1 MRKIGFILSLALI
14 TLTSCTGRDENT
26 ELNFEQQLVNTK
38 WLRKGDEFIVY
49 DLNNKILMQHY
60 ADTPEG
66 LISHMELKADRIA
79 VINKLCDEFNCN
91 GDEYIGKWQ
100 INKNTLLG
108 SYTDSS
114 LERVFV
120 EGKIFNIMPSEL
132 VIDVDISKFHAD
144 NYKRIKRI
152 SFIKL

>member
-1 MRKIGFILSLALI
+1 MKKAGFIFSLVLI
-14 TLTSCTGRDENT
+14 TLTSCTRKDENT
-26 ELNFEQQLVNTK
+26 ELKFEQQLVNTK

-79 VINKLCDEFNCN
+79 VINKLCDEFNCS
-91 GDEYIGKWQ
+91 GDKYIGKWQ
-100 INKNTLLG
+100 INKNTLLV

-120 EGKIFNIMPSEL
+120 EGKIFNITPSEL
-132 VIDVDISKFHAD
+132 VIDVDLSKFHAD
-144 NYKRIKRI
+144 NYRRIKRI
-152 SFIKL
+152 SYIKL